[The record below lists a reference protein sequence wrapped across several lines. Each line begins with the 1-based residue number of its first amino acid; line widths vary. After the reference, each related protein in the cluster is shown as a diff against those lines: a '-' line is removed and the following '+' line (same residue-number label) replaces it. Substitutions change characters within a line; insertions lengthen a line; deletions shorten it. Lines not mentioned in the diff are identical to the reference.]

1 MDRIENNVFEAKFQ
15 VHEGKEQIE
24 EAQKREASPRA
35 TACLI
40 FLVKS
45 IVICIIFIAYQHSN

>member
-45 IVICIIFIAYQHSN
+45 IVICIIFIAY